1 MGRGGPLDHPELR
14 EVEQLLDTREI
25 AEAQRRLAK
34 YGDRPELAIGV
45 AYLTARLL
53 HARGRLDLPGLSERL
68 RELIAKVGD
77 FPQAAELLELATT
90 GKKRSSRPPP
100 PTSVAPSPAT
110 GDAPPKSVGK
120 RETAP
125 PATAPSGSPVPE
137 PALTLDDIGPVMG
150 AAVGR
155 PNLSED
161 PAGTDIDTS
170 ATRGASWPPK
180 PKAAATPEPPA
191 EPRRGIPSRPPMPE
205 RPVHASPFGRAPGP
219 TAPAADRRPVP
230 SVPPAE
236 RKPGTEPPNTVR
248 ASPRA
253 PAPKAV
259 PHEPIPTTS
268 LEPDLAPSTRGGRRY
283 APISGLD
290 SFAEKKL
297 PAPEKAAPARVDA
310 KDIPRAPPVPQFR
323 ENYALPSYAP
333 GRIETEHEVVRT
345 KSLLPRDAGRYSEAP
360 RGTEVLESRVRPSR
374 APKAPDERPVRET
387 VPHTPAKI
395 RSGGPPKETSVLPSL
410 FEIASWID
418 EGRNRDAIAAINR
431 AGPDAGPEFK
441 VLRAR
446 ALAGAGY
453 VDQAFDALTRLE
465 ADRGL
470 DPELRAACARL
481 FVELGAPDRALFLA
495 KQALDADPDRPLIRL
510 TYALAA
516 VRSTRR
522 RADAGLLDQAD
533 RTLERLQGREGP
545 LPALFQALKACIQ
558 AGAGDPERAISI
570 AQRALGLDPKAEDA
584 LAAIAEAHARLGNAQ
599 DARQAWA
606 RLQEISSAE
615 ADALAKV
622 LAHHG
627 VPVQGRA
634 SPPAP
639 DPEVPVFASV
649 EKELVSGNR
658 GTAIRAV
665 EYAAAEAVRRMAK
678 PPAETGLT
686 LVATVGA
693 SFLTTA
699 PVLSSFAP
707 FDLSLYSVRRVEA
720 AIDVLYGTERRPRA
734 LNEEGDLVLF
744 LGAYLGEALRMAY
757 DAHWEGSAREPDAA
771 CLVVG
776 DRHVYPFRMVQMRLR
791 QGKRASLGDAIAS
804 AVPRPDASALGTRI
818 ENPVPTPV
826 PWAPRAWPKPSEVGA
841 LGRSI
846 ARSPIGKYC
855 EDFAEGPLDRT
866 TASLIALDT
875 YLALVAPPDVRPDP
889 DAAWMR
895 RIAVLAGGY
904 VGETLRELVGGE
916 WAPGADLAE
925 DALAFKLTLRGAV
938 DATPV
943 AHVLERVSGARS
955 SSLVDYAKTLMRRAE
970 RL

>member
-14 EVEQLLDTREI
+14 EVEQLLDIREI
-25 AEAQRRLAK
+25 AEAQQRLAK
-34 YGDRPELAIGV
+34 YGDRPELAVGV
-45 AYLTARLL
+45 SYLTARLL
-53 HARGRLDLPGLSERL
+53 HARGKLDVAGLSERL
-68 RELIAKVGD
+68 RELIAQVGD

-90 GKKRSSRPPP
+90 GRRRSSRPAPPAQAAGPLVTDPGPP
-100 PTSVAPSPAT
+100 PSI
-110 GDAPPKSVGK
+110 GR

-125 PATAPSGSPVPE
+125 PVTAPDRLRRPSPPE
-137 PALTLDDIGPVMG
+137 IALDATLAQTAARGP
-150 AAVGR
+150 
-155 PNLSED
+155 D
-161 PAGTDIDTS
+161 FGTDPLGPPLDTS
-170 ATRGASWPPK
+170 AARAASWPPK
-180 PKAAATPEPPA
+180 PKHAAPPTSRPPEQEPA
-191 EPRRGIPSRPPMPE
+191 RGIPSRPPAAAGSA
-205 RPVHASPFGRAPGP
+205 RPLRGG
-219 TAPAADRRPVP
+219 
-230 SVPPAE
+230 PAE
-236 RKPGTEPPNTVR
+236 DRPETVR

-253 PAPKAV
+253 PAPKGV
-259 PHEPIPTTS
+259 PHDVPMTS
-268 LEPDLAPSTRGGRRY
+268 LEPDVAPSTRGRRY

-290 SFAEKKL
+290 SLANRKPPD
-297 PAPEKAAPARVDA
+297 PAPPQRVDPR
-310 KDIPRAPPVPQFR
+310 DIPRAPPVPKFR
-323 ENYALPSYAP
+323 ENFSLPSYAP
-333 GRIETEHEVVRT
+333 GRLETEPEIVKN

-360 RGTEVLESRVRPSR
+360 RGQEVLDSGRRPSR
-374 APKAPDERPVRET
+374 APKPTEERPVRET

-395 RSGGPPKETSVLPSL
+395 RSGGPPKESAVLPSL

-431 AGPDAGPEFK
+431 AGPDAGPEYR

-453 VDQAFDALTRLE
+453 VDQAFDALQRLE
-465 ADRGL
+465 VDRDL

-481 FVELGAPDRALFLA
+481 FVELGAPDRALYIA
-495 KQALDADPDRPLIRL
+495 KHALDADPDRPLIRL

-516 VRSTRR
+516 VRASRR
-522 RADAGLLDQAD
+522 RPDAALLDQAE

-545 LPALFQALKACIQ
+545 LPALYQALKACIQ

-606 RLQEISSAE
+606 RLVELSSAE
-615 ADALAKV
+615 GEALARV

-627 VPVQGRA
+627 VPVQARA
-634 SPPAP
+634 AAP
-639 DPEVPVFASV
+639 VREPETPVFAVV
-649 EKELVSGNR
+649 EKELVSGDR
-658 GTAIRAV
+658 GAAIRAV
-665 EYAAAEAVRRMAK
+665 EHAAREAVRRMAK

-707 FDLSLYSVRRVEA
+707 FDLSLFSVRRVEA
-720 AIDVLYGTERRPRA
+720 AVDVLYGAERRPRGM
-734 LNEEGDLVLF
+734 NDEGELALF
-744 LGAYLGEALRMAY
+744 LGAYVGETLRMAH
-757 DAHWEGSAREPDAA
+757 DAHWEGSARDPDSA

-776 DRHVYPFRMVQMRLR
+776 ERHVYPVRMVQNRLR
-791 QGKRASLGDAIAS
+791 QGRRASLWDAVSGAL
-804 AVPRPDASALGTRI
+804 PRPDARALASRI

-826 PWAPRAWPKPSEVGA
+826 PWTPRAWPKPSEVGS

-846 ARSPIGKYC
+846 AKSPIGKYC
-855 EDFAEGPLDRT
+855 EDFAEGPLDHT

-875 YLALVAPPDVRPDP
+875 YLNLVAPPEVRPDP

-916 WAPGADLAE
+916 WAPGGDVAE
-925 DALAFKLTLRGAV
+925 DALAFRLVLRGSV
-938 DATPV
+938 EATPI
-943 AHVLERVSGARS
+943 AHVLERVSGMRS

-970 RL
+970 RS